1 MKLSEKLYQL
11 RRRSGLSQEQA
22 AERLGVSRQAVSK
35 WEGGQS
41 VPEADKLAALS
52 RLYGVTTDYLLLED
66 APGPA
71 AAPPNQEKTAPSCS
85 FAVGLL
91 LCLVGAGGLLYWGL
105 TTAFSPAAVDRL
117 DASSAVT
124 LNGSGILAFLCAAAL
139 AAGAVLLLRK
149 RK

>member
-1 MKLSEKLYQL
+1 MKLSEKLYKL
-11 RRRSGLSQEQA
+11 RRQNVLSQEQA

-41 VPEADKLAALS
+41 VPDPDKLVALS

-66 APGPA
+66 APEPA
-71 AAPPNQEKTAPSCS
+71 DIPQLSAASGAGHGFTA
-85 FAVGLL
+85 GLL
-91 LCLVGAGGLLYWGL
+91 LCLLGVGGLLFCGL
-105 TTAFSPAAVDRL
+105 TTAFFPAAAGRL
-117 DASSAVT
+117 DASSAVV
-124 LNGSGILAFLCAAAL
+124 LNGSGILAFLCVAAL